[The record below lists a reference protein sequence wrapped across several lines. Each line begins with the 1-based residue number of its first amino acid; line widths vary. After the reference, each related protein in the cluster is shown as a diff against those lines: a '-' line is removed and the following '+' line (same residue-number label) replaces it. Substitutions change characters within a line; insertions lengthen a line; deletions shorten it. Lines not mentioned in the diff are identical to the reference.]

1 MPVKVLLRGF
11 TPDIPEDQPVTFIND
26 LPRSVLCVQCD
37 NVSSTLFKDPRG
49 HGYCYSCVGMCTTE
63 EDGFNCST
71 CDRNFDPQQL
81 VEDDSTQRKLR
92 TEKLICPRSAKS
104 EAVEIPFQVLK
115 AHLNGCYCN
124 YGSGDLNRGKED
136 GGIRP
141 KAVKQELDQPESV
154 NPEER
159 AQADVLITEEP
170 EQPPSL
176 QTFSISRCSICKTTM
191 SKKHINQHM
200 KSCLKTP
207 QEWRGS
213 QQCEGIAQPV
223 AASPTSMSQMV
234 NVLQNE
240 ISQLKRVINQKDND
254 ILLLRETVSV
264 LTEDVRGVRIR
275 CENRIAKAEKSSTD
289 FETLRIL
296 LDEYMAGKD
305 EERKKEIEG
314 VHANMANMANMQAL
328 YEERMGNV
336 EQRIDGFQQRIGE
349 FLQNIYHAHSQEPDA
364 CTIQ

>member
-71 CDRNFDPQQL
+71 CDRNFDPQQ
-81 VEDDSTQRKLR
+81 
-92 TEKLICPRSAKS
+92 
-104 EAVEIPFQVLK
+104 

-124 YGSGDLNRGKED
+124 SGSGDLNRGKED
-136 GGIRP
+136 EGIRP
-141 KAVKQELDQPESV
+141 NAVKQELDQPESW

-170 EQPPSL
+170 AQPPSL
-176 QTFSISRCSICKTTM
+176 QSLSTSRCSVCGKEM
-191 SKKHINQHM
+191 LKKQISQHI

-207 QEWRGS
+207 QERRDS
-213 QQCEGIAQPV
+213 LQCDGFAQPEGMRNPPDQPSKDFPAPLKVTEV
-223 AASPTSMSQMV
+223 AGSPTSMSQMV

-240 ISQLKRVINQKDND
+240 ISELKRVINQKDND
-254 ILLLRETVSV
+254 IQLLRETSV
-264 LTEDVRGVRIR
+264 LTEDVRGVQIR
-275 CENRIAKAEKSSTD
+275 CENRIAKAAKSSTD
-289 FETLRIL
+289 LETLRVL
-296 LDEYMAGKD
+296 MDEYMAEKD

-314 VHANMANMANMQAL
+314 VHESMANMQAHF
-328 YEERMGNV
+328 EERMDTV
-336 EQRIDGFQQRIGE
+336 EQRIDRFQRRIDE
-349 FLQNIYHAHSQEPDA
+349 FLRRIDPTHAQELSLPGP

>member
-81 VEDDSTQRKLR
+81 VEDDSTRGKLR
-92 TEKLICPRSAKS
+92 MEMLICPSSAKS
-104 EAVEIPFQVLK
+104 EAVKIPFYALT

-124 YGSGDLNRGKED
+124 SGSGDLNRGKED
-136 GGIRP
+136 EGIRP
-141 KAVKQELDQPESV
+141 NAVKQELDQPESW

-170 EQPPSL
+170 AQPPSL
-176 QTFSISRCSICKTTM
+176 QSLSTSRCSVCGKEM
-191 SKKHINQHM
+191 LKKQISQHI

-207 QEWRGS
+207 QERRDS
-213 QQCEGIAQPV
+213 LQCDGFAQPV
-223 AASPTSMSQMV
+223 AGSPTSMSQMV

-240 ISQLKRVINQKDND
+240 ISELKRVINQKDND
-254 ILLLRETVSV
+254 IQLLRETSV
-264 LTEDVRGVRIR
+264 LTEDVRGVQIR
-275 CENRIAKAEKSSTD
+275 CENRIAKAAKSSTD
-289 FETLRIL
+289 LETLRVL
-296 LDEYMAGKD
+296 MDEYMAEKD

-314 VHANMANMANMQAL
+314 VHESMANMQAHF
-328 YEERMGNV
+328 EERMDTV
-336 EQRIDGFQQRIGE
+336 EQRIDRFQRRIDE
-349 FLQNIYHAHSQEPDA
+349 FLRRIDPTHAQELSLPGP